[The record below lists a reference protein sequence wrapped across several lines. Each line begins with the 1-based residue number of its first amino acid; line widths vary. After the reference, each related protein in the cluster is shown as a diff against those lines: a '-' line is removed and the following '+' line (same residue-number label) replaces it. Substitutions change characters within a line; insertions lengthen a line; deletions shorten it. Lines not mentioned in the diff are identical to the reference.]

1 MEILRAWQND
11 PTISHRFIIFTTP
24 RARTYLR
31 ELQLDQRFLWINAPD
46 SRILRILWQQIVLP
60 WHLKQ
65 HRVDAHWGSGF
76 VLPLASQ
83 TPMAVTI
90 HDLSFQL
97 FPALHEPVK
106 RYYFPA
112 MIKAAVRKAKV
123 VIAVSQSTRTDLSR
137 LLPESLHKT
146 QVTLLAPRTMPAS
159 NPNSPAAA
167 GSPYL
172 ICLGTLEPRKN
183 LDRLIAAWLS
193 LPLVERNGI
202 RLVVVGMK
210 GWMINH
216 LLERHNQADNSV
228 EFTGF
233 IDDAIL
239 NNLLRNALALVYPSL
254 YEGFGLPVIEA
265 MACGTPVL
273 TSDLGATR
281 EVAGDA
287 ALLIDPLDSE
297 AIAHALHRL
306 IVDRNL
312 RRSLS
317 EKGLVRAQ
325 QFSWQTTARQTLAI
339 LEFVATDPAC
349 RTPPHNIP

>member
-1 MEILRAWQND
+1 
-11 PTISHRFIIFTTP
+11 
-24 RARTYLR
+24 
-31 ELQLDQRFLWINAPD
+31 
-46 SRILRILWQQIVLP
+46 
-60 WHLKQ
+60 
-65 HRVDAHWGSGF
+65 
-76 VLPLASQ
+76 
-83 TPMAVTI
+83 
-90 HDLSFQL
+90 
-97 FPALHEPVK
+97 
-106 RYYFPA
+106 
-112 MIKAAVRKAKV
+112 
-123 VIAVSQSTRTDLSR
+123 
-137 LLPESLHKT
+137 
-146 QVTLLAPRTMPAS
+146 
-159 NPNSPAAA
+159 
-167 GSPYL
+167 
-172 ICLGTLEPRKN
+172 
-183 LDRLIAAWLS
+183 
-193 LPLVERNGI
+193 
-202 RLVVVGMK
+202 
-210 GWMINH
+210 MINH

-233 IDDAIL
+233 IDDATL

-339 LEFVATDPAC
+339 LELVATDPAC